1 MSKKNTSENPELS
14 FEEALEKLE
23 EIVAKIEEGELSLND
38 CLAEYEKGIKLA
50 AFCANELKAAKAKV
64 EKLQKENDG
73 TVQAVESEISAT
85 RSEE

>member
-1 MSKKNTSENPELS
+1 MS

-23 EIVAKIEEGELSLND
+23 DIVSRIEEGELSLND

-50 AFCANELKAAKAKV
+50 AFCARELKAAKAKV

-73 TVQAVESEISAT
+73 AVEALECEISAT

>member
-38 CLAEYEKGIKLA
+38 CLADYEKGIKLA

>member
-1 MSKKNTSENPELS
+1 MSENKKKEKTELT
-14 FEEALEKLE
+14 FEEALDKLE

-50 AFCANELKAAKAKV
+50 AFCAAELKAAKAKV

-73 TVQAVESEISAT
+73 TVKAVESEISASG
-85 RSEE
+85 SEE